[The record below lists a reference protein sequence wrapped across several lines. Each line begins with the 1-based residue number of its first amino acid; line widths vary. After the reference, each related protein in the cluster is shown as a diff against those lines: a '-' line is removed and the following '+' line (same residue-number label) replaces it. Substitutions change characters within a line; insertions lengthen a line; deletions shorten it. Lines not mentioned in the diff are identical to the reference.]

1 MQHNNHKIRVIQIID
16 SLEAGGAERMAV
28 SYANALFHTIEFSG
42 LVVSRKEGPLLNQV
56 DEGVS
61 YLFLN
66 RNKAVDLKALYML
79 RNYVKQHKVTI
90 VHAHSTSFFLA
101 FLLKLVHPSIQLI
114 WHDHY
119 GDSEF
124 LSKRPLGALKIMLP
138 FFSGIIAVNQK
149 LKVWAEQKMNFKNTV
164 YLPNFPSEK
173 NNSTVLTVLK
183 GIEGKQIVCLANLR
197 VQKDHFLLLKVAR
210 KLKISHPE
218 WTFHLVGKD
227 FNDVYS
233 QKIKDLIVAFDLEK
247 NVFLYGTKS
256 DIENILQ
263 QATIG
268 ILTSQSE
275 GLPVALLEYGR
286 LKKPVVITDV
296 GEISSLIING
306 ENGFLVAPHN
316 EHLFY
321 EALVALIEKEFLQLE
336 FGNLLYKKVQEHY
349 SKKAVVT
356 AYLNWLN
363 NICK

>member
-42 LVVSRKEGPLLNQV
+42 LVVSRKEGPLLSQV
-56 DEGVS
+56 DEGIS

-66 RNKAVDLKALYML
+66 RKKLIDFRALFKLHSFVLK
-79 RNYVKQHKVTI
+79 NKVTHI
-90 VHAHSTSFFLA
+90 HAHSTSFFIA
-101 FLLKLVHPSIQLI
+101 FLLKLVCPSIQLI

-164 YLPNFPSEK
+164 YLPNFPSEG
-173 NNSTVLTVLK
+173 NNSTAHTVLK
-183 GIEGKQIVCLANLR
+183 GIDGKRIVCLANLR
-197 VQKDHFLLLKVAR
+197 VQKDHFLLLKVAC
-210 KLKISHPE
+210 KLKVSHPE

-233 QKIKDLIVAFDLEK
+233 QKIKDLIVSFDLEK

-286 LKKPVVITDV
+286 LKKPVVVTDV

-306 ENGFLVAPHN
+306 ENGFLVAPQN

-321 EALVALIEKEFLQLE
+321 EALGALIDNEFLQLE
-336 FGNLLYKKVQEHY
+336 FGNLLHKKVQEHY
-349 SKKAVVT
+349 SKKAVVA